1 MLLEPPAALPPVL
14 PEDEPLAEGVLLE
27 PELDGVLLEP
37 LALVEPPAAESFL
50 AGSAVEDEEL
60 EDDGELG
67 VVALPP
73 DMEPEVEP
81 EPDGVEALPDG
92 VELEPADDEEPG
104 AVPAPRLASS
114 PQAVSRLAP
123 SAMETATARV
133 ESLIYGPPWV
143 GVTIRQQDSGPSR

>member
-1 MLLEPPAALPPVL
+1 VLLEPPAALPPVL

-37 LALVEPPAAESFL
+37 LALVEPPAAESFFD
-50 AGSAVEDEEL
+50 GSAAEDDEL

-67 VVALPP
+67 VVALP
-73 DMEPEVEP
+73 DAEPEVEP
-81 EPDGVEALPDG
+81 EPEGVEALPDG

-104 AVPAPRLASS
+104 ALPDLFAALS

-133 ESLIYGPPWV
+133 ESLISGPPWV
-143 GVTIRQQDSGPSR
+143 GVKIRQQDSGP

>member
-1 MLLEPPAALPPVL
+1 VLPEPLAALPPVL

-50 AGSAVEDEEL
+50 LGSAAEDDEL
-60 EDDGELG
+60 EEDGELG
-67 VVALPP
+67 VVALP
-73 DMEPEVEP
+73 DAEP
-81 EPDGVEALPDG
+81 EPEGVEALPDG

-104 AVPAPRLASS
+104 ALPDLFAALS

-123 SAMETATARV
+123 SARETATARV
-133 ESLIYGPPWV
+133 ESLISGPPWV
-143 GVTIRQQDSGPSR
+143 GVKIREQDSGP

>member
-1 MLLEPPAALPPVL
+1 VLPDPLAALPPVL

-27 PELDGVLLEP
+27 PELGGVLLEP
-37 LALVEPPAAESFL
+37 LELVEPPAAESFL
-50 AGSAVEDEEL
+50 LGSAAEDEEL
-60 EDDGELG
+60 EEDGELG
-67 VVALPP
+67 VVALP
-73 DMEPEVEP
+73 DAEPEVEP

-104 AVPAPRLASS
+104 ALPDLFAALS

-133 ESLIYGPPWV
+133 ESLISGPPWV
-143 GVTIRQQDSGPSR
+143 GVKIRQQDSGP

>member
-1 MLLEPPAALPPVL
+1 MLLDPLAAAPPVL
-14 PEDEPLAEGVLLE
+14 PEVEPLAEGVLLE
-27 PELDGVLLEP
+27 LELGGVLLEP

-50 AGSAVEDEEL
+50 AGSVAEDEEL

-67 VVALPP
+67 VVTLSDA
-73 DMEPEVEP
+73 EPEVEP
-81 EPDGVEALPDG
+81 EPEGVEALPDG

-104 AVPAPRLASS
+104 AVLDLLAALS

-133 ESLIYGPPWV
+133 ESLISGPPWV
-143 GVTIRQQDSGPSR
+143 GVKIREQDSGP